1 MNIRLVAAAVLL
13 LAAPAFAQKAKS
25 KDELAALQKVQ
36 QATTPAEQLAAI
48 DYVLTNF
55 ADTDFKA
62 ILLTMATDAANGA
75 HDYEKTVIYGERAL
89 EADPKSYHVRYVLAG
104 AIVQHTRVNDLDKD
118 AKLKQV
124 DTYSNEGI
132 ALLKTAPSPRPDFT
146 AAQWEE
152 AKKDQTSAFW
162 DVLGMSADLKKD
174 YPTAITDF
182 KTALDTGAHQQAT
195 TMVRLAKAYN
205 ENKQYDE
212 AIAMADKVLAMTD
225 VQPLIK
231 QVAQQEKDKATKA
244 KAAPVPPPAK

>member
-1 MNIRLVAAAVLL
+1 MNIRLVAAAAVLL

-36 QATTPAEQLAAI
+36 AATTPAEQLAAI

-55 ADTDFKA
+55 ADTQFKPT
-62 ILLTMATDAANGA
+62 LLVMATDISNRS

-89 EADPKSYHVRYVLAG
+89 EADPKSFYVRYILAG

-118 AKLKQV
+118 AKLKQA
-124 DTYSNEGI
+124 DTYANEGI
-132 ALLKTAPSPRPDFT
+132 ELLKTAQPPRPDMT
-146 AAQWEE
+146 PAQWEE
-152 AKKDQTSAFW
+152 TKKDQTAAFE
-162 DVLGMSADLKKD
+162 DILGMSADLKKD

-182 KTALDTGAHQQAT
+182 KTALAAGAHQEPA

-212 AIAMADKVLAMTD
+212 AIATADAVLALAD
-225 VQPLIK
+225 AQPVIK
-231 QVAQQEKDKATKA
+231 QVAQQEKDKATKL
-244 KAAPVPPPAK
+244 KAAK